1 MLQDAIMHN
10 ITLNYEEIITHAEKI
25 TKTKSFINKYLWGRV
40 NFSSKKMIGKNLR
53 KLM

>member
-1 MLQDAIMHN
+1 MHN
-10 ITLNYEEIITHAEKI
+10 ITLNYEEIIRHAEKI
-25 TKTKSFINKYLWGRV
+25 TKTKSFINKYLWGTV